1 VWCVVYFS
9 SHIFINALCKKI
21 PRSHYSIYK
30 PASEKAIKAPFVK
43 FWSEVGGKQTWGDL
57 TCALP
62 LAISTARQILPPHSC
77 LRRMDGTLLKHNIN
91 IRPK

>member
-1 VWCVVYFS
+1 VVHS
-9 SHIFINALCKKI
+9 SPHIFINALYKKI
-21 PRSHYSIYK
+21 PRSHSIYK

-43 FWSEVGGKQTWGDL
+43 FRAEVGGKQTWGDL

-62 LAISTARQILPPHSC
+62 LAISTARQISPPHSHVC
-77 LRRMDGTLLKHNIN
+77 GGGRMDGTLLKHNIN